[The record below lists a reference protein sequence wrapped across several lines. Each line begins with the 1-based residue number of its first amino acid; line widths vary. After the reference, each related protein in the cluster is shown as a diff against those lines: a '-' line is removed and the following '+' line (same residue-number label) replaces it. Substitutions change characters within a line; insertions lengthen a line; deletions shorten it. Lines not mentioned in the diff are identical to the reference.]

1 MSTPDELLTAPL
13 PAVPTVPDA
22 QRRLRDPWLVR
33 VRDAL
38 SSYLPILLMV
48 LLALATWW
56 LVRNAPQPEE
66 APAPRVLRH
75 VADYT
80 MRGALLQS
88 FDSAGRLRVQI
99 EGDQIRHFPDT
110 DTLEVD
116 AVRLRSHAED
126 GSVVTAVA
134 RRAQAKADGSQ
145 VQLLGG
151 ATATSEGAP
160 GREPLR
166 IESEFLQVDVDTR
179 RVKSHLP
186 VTFHMGASVVR
197 AGGFEHDDKTQVT
210 QLLGP
215 VRATLQLPGR
225 RP

>member
-1 MSTPDELLTAPL
+1 MSSPDELLGAPL
-13 PAVPTVPDA
+13 PTVPDPP
-22 QRRLRDPWLVR
+22 RRLRDPWIVR
-33 VRDAL
+33 ARDAL

-48 LLALATWW
+48 VLALATWW
-56 LVRNAPQPEE
+56 LVRQAPQPMEVPKPKE
-66 APAPRVLRH
+66 LRH
-75 VADYT
+75 VADYA

-88 FDSAGRLRVQI
+88 FDSSGRMRAQI

-116 AVRLRSHAED
+116 AVRLRSQAED

-151 ATATSEGAP
+151 ASATSEGTS

-166 IESEFLQVDVDTR
+166 IESEFLQVDVDLR

-186 VTFHMGASVVR
+186 VTFFQGASVVR

-215 VRATLQLPGR
+215 VRATLQMPSK